1 MAETMLFKVTCRQN
15 ARTLGSGYV
24 RVEFTV
30 SKAGYDIIKRPDEHF
45 TNIGYLT
52 MPTEVWM
59 MLKDTLERSPEYID
73 IIEIRD

>member
-30 SKAGYDIIKRPDEHF
+30 SKAGYDIIKRPDAHF
-45 TNIGYLT
+45 TNI
-52 MPTEVWM
+52 
-59 MLKDTLERSPEYID
+59 
-73 IIEIRD
+73 